1 MVEIS
6 IKKEACRGCQICSEI
21 CPTDVLEYNAAEQK
35 VFVKNAA
42 NCIACLSC
50 TYICP
55 STAISQQNFHSVKNF
70 YRDLDFSVKAKR
82 YL

>member
-1 MVEIS
+1 MAEVL
-6 IKKEACRGCQICSEI
+6 IKKEACRGCQICVEV
-21 CPTDVLEYNAAEQK
+21 CPTEVLAFDEAEQK
-35 VFVKNAA
+35 AVVKNATD
-42 NCIACLSC
+42 CIACLSC

-55 STAISQQNFHSVKNF
+55 STAISQQDFHSVKNF

>member
-35 VFVKNAA
+35 VFVKNAE

>member
-6 IKKEACRGCQICSEI
+6 IQKEACRGCQICSEI
-21 CPTDVLEYNAAEQK
+21 CPTDVLEYNATEQK

-42 NCIACLSC
+42 DCIACLSC

>member
-1 MVEIS
+1 MVEIL
-6 IKKEACRGCQICSEI
+6 IKKEACRGCQICAEI

-42 NCIACLSC
+42 DCIACLSC

-55 STAISQQNFHSVKNF
+55 SSAISQQDFHNVKNF
-70 YRDLDFSVKAKR
+70 YRDLEFSVKAKR